1 MVPTWVEAPAI
12 SNERIS
18 IDANTDALL
27 WPDDAHAPVMHTFA
41 ETTEMDLHSI
51 VKNNDDSTKYYCV
64 SMKRSE
70 LNKADPHISVDDPR
84 TVDID
89 ERTESLVLYIPVD
102 KAHQIQTSAVEIDV
116 DDFNMFV
123 GDVDGVDV
131 SEKTGKGWSEDG
143 IGSAF
148 MSKWTK
154 ADGSG
159 TQLTQ
164 SEGHALLSYLVAH
177 QWVAPVDVAYSKDN
191 KVIAYRVAYRDEVD
205 NGINMLACLTLDDTT
220 TEDWV
225 SEQKVTQLT
234 NQDAVVVES
243 DNNTEG
249 EILTVLWKFTTEKDG
264 SERRGCGIAVPAD
277 LPEARVCEIVQII
290 TL

>member
-1 MVPTWVEAPAI
+1 
-12 SNERIS
+12 
-18 IDANTDALL
+18 
-27 WPDDAHAPVMHTFA
+27 
-41 ETTEMDLHSI
+41 
-51 VKNNDDSTKYYCV
+51 
-64 SMKRSE
+64 
-70 LNKADPHISVDDPR
+70 
-84 TVDID
+84 
-89 ERTESLVLYIPVD
+89 
-102 KAHQIQTSAVEIDV
+102 
-116 DDFNMFV
+116 MFV
-123 GDVDGVDV
+123 GDVDGIDV

-191 KVIAYRVAYRDEVD
+191 KVIAYRVAYRGEVD

-225 SEQKVTQLT
+225 SEQKVTQLI

-243 DNNTEG
+243 DNKTEG
-249 EILTVLWKFTTEKDG
+249 EILNVLWRFTTEKDS

-277 LPEARVCEIVQII
+277 SPEARVCEIVQII